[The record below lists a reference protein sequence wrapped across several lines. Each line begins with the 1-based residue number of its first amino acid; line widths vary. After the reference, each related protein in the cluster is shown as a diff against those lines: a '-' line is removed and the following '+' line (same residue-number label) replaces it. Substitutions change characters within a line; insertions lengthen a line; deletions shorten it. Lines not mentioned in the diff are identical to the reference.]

1 MKKFIIFILL
11 LIGVGS
17 GAFFFGKNKGA
28 EKAKSLLKQELP
40 MERAL
45 GEIEEGIMGA
55 SNALFYYMVHPSKTS
70 QEDYKHYLAEVNEF
84 MSKYK
89 KLIETDEERAVAQKF
104 DNSWQQVMSKA
115 EALFQARDDFRET
128 QEKAWDMIHEADD
141 IVDYKLQP
149 ALLPGSPDLLKKEK
163 AVREIEVS
171 IWEAINATNYYA
183 YRQFDKP
190 KREYPNQIEDVKEF
204 MGVYKNLQITST
216 EKLHLAEFEARWEK
230 AVDFMNKLYKDA
242 DKLTAALSVYW
253 DIVHKTEGIIDF
265 EFRRHLAKRI
275 SK

>member
-1 MKKFIIFILL
+1 MKNFAIFILL
-11 LIGVGS
+11 LIGVGF

-28 EKAKSLLKQELP
+28 EKAKSLLEQELP
-40 MERAL
+40 MDRAL

-89 KLIETDEERAVAQKF
+89 KLIETDEERAVAKKF
-104 DNSWQQVMSKA
+104 DNSWKQVMSKA
-115 EALFQARDDFRET
+115 EALFQARDEFQKT

-149 ALLPGSPDLLKKEK
+149 ALLPGSPDLMKKEK

-171 IWEAINATNYYA
+171 LWEALNATNYY
-183 YRQFDKP
+183 
-190 KREYPNQIEDVKEF
+190 V
-204 MGVYKNLQITST
+204 T
-216 EKLHLAEFEARWEK
+216 
-230 AVDFMNKLYKDA
+230 
-242 DKLTAALSVYW
+242 
-253 DIVHKTEGIIDF
+253 
-265 EFRRHLAKRI
+265 
-275 SK
+275 